1 MEKFKALN
9 ELNIKITNND
19 KTLVDENC
27 CTAITISLNNEG
39 NVFTSFVGAYNP
51 EIIKLLQKVQRRY
64 YRNLIKKLKANNQE
78 VVDNITKKADVAED
92 ETPVEEKKIKTKKVH
107 ENSRVKKDVVDDKSN
122 INKEDKKG

>member
-1 MEKFKALN
+1 M
-9 ELNIKITNND
+9 
-19 KTLVDENC
+19 
-27 CTAITISLNNEG
+27 
-39 NVFTSFVGAYNP
+39 FTSFVGAYNP